1 MYSVRFILP
10 LQWVA
15 LGGCRD
21 KSVPAVNMGFAHIY
35 A

>member
-1 MYSVRFILP
+1 MYVAKFNLP

-35 A
+35 V